1 MQVQQQLARRFP
13 GVEVIPSNYPPAA
26 HKVMIAQLVQGLQL
40 AFIGATWFADSIFP
54 ALGMAVPDFFHSI
67 QENKLGASVG
77 AWFMGNTVAQNMLA
91 TSAFEV
97 YYSGEKIFSKLE
109 SGKMPRL
116 NFLVDEIASIRRD
129 RG

>member
-1 MQVQQQLARRFP
+1 MCGTAPQ
-13 GVEVIPSNYPPAA
+13 
-26 HKVMIAQLVQGLQL
+26 
-40 AFIGATWFADSIFP
+40 
-54 ALGMAVPDFFHSI
+54 
-67 QENKLGASVG
+67 LGASVG